1 MTYWNAMFKEWQEM
15 QQNFLNNLPK
25 KLPGLDYPKQSLNPW
40 ELPHLQTFLSWG
52 QSAVKQSMELQTNW
66 LEQWA
71 GQMDSTIAVSNESKS
86 EMIDR
91 IQESMESW
99 SENQTELW
107 EYWFNMVEETASSME
122 DSAVLVDNISSWKST
137 VEESLGSQSNWLEE
151 WTEKINIEDLTPE
164 ELLSVSSKIQETM
177 NGWLELQGELWSQW
191 FDFLNLNDTTTS
203 NVSVATPTNKP
214 AKKKTIQKKSAAKKA
229 TPAKAAKKKVA
240 KKKTVQKKSKPATKK
255 LKKDN
260 LEMISGIGPALAKK
274 LNANGIVSFSQI
286 AALTA
291 KEINNLEETIIKFP
305 GRIRREKWVTQAK
318 KFLKDAK

>member
-15 QQNFLNNLPK
+15 QQSFLDNLPT

-52 QSAVKQSMELQTNW
+52 QSAVRQSMELQTNW

-71 GQMDSTIAVSNESKS
+71 DQMDSTIAVSNESKS
-86 EMIDR
+86 EMINR

-107 EYWFNMVEETASSME
+107 EYWFNMVEETAGSVE
-122 DSAVLVDNISSWKST
+122 DSAALLENISNWKST
-137 VEESLGSQSNWLEE
+137 VEESLGSQSGWLEE
-151 WTEKINIEDLTPE
+151 WSEKINIEDLTPE
-164 ELLSVSSKIQETM
+164 ELLNVSSKVQETM

-191 FDFLNLNDTTTS
+191 FDFLDLNEAASGSSSAPT
-203 NVSVATPTNKP
+203 VAKAEP
-214 AKKKTIQKKSAAKKA
+214 AKKKTVKKKTIPNKT
-229 TPAKAAKKKVA
+229 TPVRTAKKKVIT
-240 KKKTVQKKSKPATKK
+240 KKTVQKKSTTSTKK
-255 LKKDN
+255 VEKDN

-274 LNANGIVSFSQI
+274 LNANGIVNFSQV

-291 KEINNLEETIIKFP
+291 KEIDNLEKTIIKFP
-305 GRIRREKWVTQAK
+305 GRIRREKWVNQAE
-318 KFLKDAK
+318 KFLKDS